1 MTATTLFPP
10 TTPMGTTEQHG
21 SALTQAVQMSVRSLR
36 HTVRNTEALLTSV
49 MLPVILLLL
58 FVYVF
63 GGAMRT
69 DGAYVDYVVPG
80 LIVLCTGYAASMTA
94 VSVAHDMSSGIIR
107 RFRTMSVHAS
117 SVVSGHVV
125 ASVARNVVS
134 TLLVFAMAFVAGF
147 RPHADLGGWL
157 AAVGLLLLFVLAI
170 SWLSAALGL
179 LAGTPE
185 GANGITFAV
194 MFLPYLS
201 SAFVPIDTMPSVLR
215 PIAEHQPLT
224 PVIES
229 TRSLLMG
236 TPAGN
241 DAWLAVAWCLGIL
254 AVSCVAAALLF
265 RRRSGSGQR

>member
-1 MTATTLFPP
+1 MTSLVSLAP
-10 TTPMGTTEQHG
+10 TTDLDVTSSP
-21 SALTQAVQMSVRSLR
+21 LRDAVQMSVRSLR
-36 HTVRNTEALLTSV
+36 HTVRNTEALLMSV

-63 GGAMRT
+63 GGALRT

-94 VSVAHDMSSGIIR
+94 VSVANDMTSGIIR
-107 RFRTMSVHAS
+107 RFRTMSVSGSA
-117 SVVSGHVV
+117 VVTGHVV

-147 RPHADLGGWL
+147 RPHADLGAWV
-157 AAVGLLLLFVLAI
+157 AVAGLLLLFVLAV
-170 SWLSAALGL
+170 SWMSATLGL

-185 GANGITFAV
+185 SANGISFAV

-201 SAFVPIDTMPSVLR
+201 SAFVPIDTMPRVLR

-224 PVIES
+224 SIIE
-229 TRSLLMG
+229 TARGLLMD
-236 TPAGN
+236 TPVHSAP
-241 DAWLAVAWCLGIL
+241 LAVTWCLGIL
-254 AVSCVAAALLF
+254 AVSCAGAATLF
-265 RRRSGSGQR
+265 RRRVR

>member
-1 MTATTLFPP
+1 MSAATVSAPAPAVLPQTTAASTV
-10 TTPMGTTEQHG
+10 
-21 SALTQAVQMSVRSLR
+21 TQAAQMSLRSLR

-63 GGAMRT
+63 GGAMST
-69 DGAYVDYVVPG
+69 GGEYVDYVVPG

-107 RFRTMSVHAS
+107 RFRTMSVSGS
-117 SVVSGHVV
+117 SVVTGHVV
-125 ASVARNVVS
+125 VSVARNVVS
-134 TLLVFAMAFVAGF
+134 TALVFAMAFVAGF
-147 RPHADLGGWL
+147 RPHAGVGGWL

-170 SWLSAALGL
+170 SWLSAGLGL

-201 SAFVPIDTMPSVLR
+201 SAFVPIDTMPRVLR

-229 TRSLLMG
+229 TRALLMG
-236 TPAGN
+236 TDVGSR
-241 DAWLAVAWCLGIL
+241 WLVAVVWCVGIL
-254 AVSCVAAALLF
+254 VASCVAAAVLF
-265 RRRSGSGQR
+265 RRRAR